1 LTTGAEVWNGRVAM
15 IGFVALLL
23 ELITGQGPLH
33 SIGLL

>member
-1 LTTGAEVWNGRVAM
+1 M

-33 SIGLL
+33 STGLLYLDS